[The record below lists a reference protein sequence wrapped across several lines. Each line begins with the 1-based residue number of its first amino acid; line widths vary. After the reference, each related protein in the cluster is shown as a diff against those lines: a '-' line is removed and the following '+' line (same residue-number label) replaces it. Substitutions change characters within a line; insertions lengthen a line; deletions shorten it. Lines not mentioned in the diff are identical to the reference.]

1 VEPSYEDTQ
10 TGVYAGGPPGPPVPF
25 YDRRFQPIAELGHG
39 GMGAVYRCHDTRMD
53 RDVAVKIQRD
63 AMASTR
69 SRTRFLREARL
80 QGRLQHP
87 SIVPVYEIQRAA
99 DGREFF
105 VMREID
111 GLSLRAVL
119 VARRSGASK
128 LGRHGLLTAFSRV
141 CMAIDYCHRQG
152 VLHRD
157 LKPENVMLGEFG
169 EVYVL
174 DWGLAIDTNSP
185 QRGAGTRVYAAPEQL
200 RGEATEKSDVY
211 SLGKILLEI
220 VADDPSPELIELG
233 RRASADDATVRPE
246 SARALAE
253 AVDSYLEG
261 ERDLALRR
269 RLADTA
275 AHGAMRAATARS
287 GQEAGPSGSMTRGH
301 SVVARRTAL
310 REAGRAL
317 ALDPDHREARR
328 LLHALLTEPPD
339 ELPDEV
345 HNITRDQREHAIRA
359 AASVGARAFLCILA
373 LMPFE
378 LAMSVRDPAW
388 FSLRLALVSFA
399 TLACLGIGRWWRASA
414 PALVAAFAGAAAV
427 AVTSS
432 LVLGPFVTIPSVS
445 IALAAALALLTGRRY
460 LIVTSLI
467 AASLFA
473 IPLVLELTGVI
484 PRSLEL
490 SGDTVVV
497 HARMLDLPPGV
508 TVAYLVI
515 KELVIIFAVGAMLGR
530 FREVLANAQRKVHVH
545 AWQLEQ
551 LLPDDR

>member
-1 VEPSYEDTQ
+1 VETSYEDTQ
-10 TGVYAGGPPGPPVPF
+10 TGVYVGGPPGPPVPF

-39 GMGAVYRCHDTRMD
+39 GMGAVFRCHDTRMA

-63 AMASTR
+63 PMANPR
-69 SRTRFLREARL
+69 SRARFLREARL

-119 VARRSGASK
+119 VARKSGASK

-174 DWGLAIDTNSP
+174 DWGLAIDTKSV

-200 RGEATEKSDVY
+200 RGEATERSDVY

-220 VADDPSPELIELG
+220 VADSDPPPELVELG
-233 RRASADDATVRPE
+233 RRASSDDPTVRPE

-253 AVDSYLEG
+253 SVDSYLEG

-269 RLADTA
+269 RLADEA
-275 AHGAMRAATARS
+275 ANGAKRAAS
-287 GQEAGPSGSMTRGH
+287 EH
-301 SVVARRTAL
+301 SAVARRTAL

-317 ALDPDHREARR
+317 ALDPDHHEARGV
-328 LLHALLTEPPD
+328 LHGLLTVPPEEEPV
-339 ELPDEV
+339 EV
-345 HNITRDQREHAIRA
+345 QKITRYQREHAIRA
-359 AASVGARAFLCILA
+359 AAAVGARAFLCILA

-388 FSLRLALVSFA
+388 FALRLALVSFA
-399 TLACLGIGRWWRASA
+399 TLACLGIGRWWRATA
-414 PALVAAFAGAAAV
+414 PALVAAFAGATAV

-445 IALAAALALLTGRRY
+445 ILVAAALALLTGRRH

-473 IPLVLELTGVI
+473 IPLVLEATGVI
-484 PRSLEL
+484 PQSMEL
-490 SGDTVVV
+490 AGDTVIV
-497 HARMLDLPPGV
+497 HARMLDLPPDV
-508 TVAYLVI
+508 TIAYLVV

-530 FREVLANAQRKVHVH
+530 FREVLVTAQRKVHVH

-551 LLPDDR
+551 LLPDDHSVT